1 MEVSLSI
8 LDTSIFLNHFLF
20 DKLETILKMYLI
32 VYKGIFSEK
41 LLCKIDVLI

>member
-8 LDTSIFLNHFLF
+8 LDTSIFLHHFLF

-32 VYKGIFSEK
+32 VYKWHIFRKNYYVK
-41 LLCKIDVLI
+41 LMY